1 MTDQAKPDVDPG
13 KVLPPKPALEDKISL
28 TKHTAK
34 IGAKKIAYTVTTGT
48 MVLRSESEKDGASE
62 GEKPKATVFFV
73 AYTRDD
79 AKDGVARPITFSFNG
94 GPGSSSVWLH
104 LGVLGPKRVDL
115 GQDGFDGAPPTKFI
129 ENEFS
134 LLDQTDLV
142 FIDPVGTGFSR
153 ATEGEKAKDFAGF
166 KHDIESVGDFIRLYT
181 TRHNRWLSPK
191 FLIGESYGTTR
202 AAGLSGYLQ
211 DRHGLYL
218 NGIILVSVVLD
229 FQTLLFDHGNDL
241 PYVLI
246 LPSLTA
252 TAWYHGKIS
261 GDLPALLTESETFAV
276 NEYSRALLL
285 GASLGEKERAQIA
298 RKLARLT
305 GLSREFIERCNLR
318 PDLFRFT
325 KELLRDQAL
334 TVGRL
339 DSRYTGMDK
348 DSAGERFEYDPSM
361 SAISGPYT
369 AAMNHYVRA
378 ELGFELDL
386 PYEILSGKVWQSW
399 SYAEFENKYVSVVD
413 TLRQAMTKN
422 PHLKVLVMGG
432 YFDLAT
438 PYFAA
443 EWTINHLG
451 LDERLRANISS
462 SVFDAGHMMYV
473 HKPSLERMKAELS
486 AFIRDALPK

>member
-1 MTDQAKPDVDPG
+1 MTEQAKPEPA
-13 KVLPPKPALEDKISL
+13 PAPKPAPEDRISV
-28 TKHTAK
+28 TKHTAR
-34 IGAKKIAYTVTTGT
+34 IGGKKIAYTVTTGT
-48 MVLRSESEKDGASE
+48 MVLRAESEKDGASE

-79 AKDGVARPITFSFNG
+79 VKDASSRPITFSFNG

-104 LGVLGPKRVDL
+104 LGVLGPKRVDM
-115 GQDGFDGAPPTKFI
+115 GEEGFDATPPVKFI

-142 FIDPVGTGFSR
+142 FIDPVGTGYSR

-166 KHDIESVGDFIRLYT
+166 KRDIESVGDFIRLYT
-181 TRHNRWLSPK
+181 TRHHRWLSPK

-218 NGIILVSVVLD
+218 NGIVLISVVLD
-229 FQTLLFDHGNDL
+229 FQTLLFEHGNDM
-241 PYVLI
+241 PYVMI

-252 TAWYHGKIS
+252 TAWYHGKLK
-261 GDLPALLTESETFAV
+261 GDLPELLAESETFAV
-276 NEYSRALLL
+276 NEYARALLL
-285 GASLGEKERAQIA
+285 GAALSTKDRAVIV

-318 PDLFRFT
+318 PDLFRFV
-325 KELLRDQAL
+325 KELLRDRAL

-339 DSRYTGMDK
+339 DSRYTGMDR
-348 DSAGERFEYDPSM
+348 DSAGERFEYDPAM
-361 SAISGPYT
+361 AAISGPYT

-399 SYAEFENKYVSVVD
+399 SYSDFENKYVSVVE

-443 EWTINHLG
+443 QWTVNHLG
-451 LDERLRANISS
+451 LDERLRENITS

-473 HKPSLERMKAELS
+473 HKPSLERMKLELS
-486 AFIRDALPK
+486 DFIKASLPT

>member
-1 MTDQAKPDVDPG
+1 MTDQPKPEAAPT
-13 KVLPPKPALEDKISL
+13 PKPAPEDKISL
-28 TKHTAK
+28 TKHAAR
-34 IGAKKIAYTVTTGT
+34 IGGKKIAYTVTTGT

-79 AKDGVARPITFSFNG
+79 TKDAAARPITFSFNG

-104 LGVLGPKRVDL
+104 LGVLGPKRVDM
-115 GQDGFDGAPPTKFI
+115 GEDGFDATPPANFV

-142 FIDPVGTGFSR
+142 FIDPVGTGYSR

-166 KHDIESVGDFIRLYT
+166 KRDIESVGDFIRLYT

-218 NGIILVSVVLD
+218 NGIMLVSVVLD
-229 FQTLLFDHGNDL
+229 FQTLLFEHGNDL
-241 PYVLI
+241 PYVMI

-252 TAWYHGKIS
+252 TAWYHGKLA
-261 GDLPALLTESETFAV
+261 GELLELLAESEAFAV
-276 NEYSRALLL
+276 NEYARALLL
-285 GASLGEKERAQIA
+285 GAALSARDRTQIV
-298 RKLARLT
+298 RKLSKLT
-305 GLSREFIERCNLR
+305 GLSRDFIERCNLR
-318 PDLFRFT
+318 PDLFRFV
-325 KELLRDQAL
+325 KELLRDRAL

-339 DSRYTGMDK
+339 DSRYTGMDR
-348 DSAGERFEYDPSM
+348 DAAGERFEYDPAM
-361 SAISGPYT
+361 AAISGPYT

-378 ELGFELDL
+378 ELGFELDV
-386 PYEILSGKVWQSW
+386 PYEILSGKVWQAW
-399 SYAEFENKYVSVVD
+399 SYSDFENKYVSVVD

-443 EWTINHLG
+443 EWTVNHLG
-451 LDERLRANISS
+451 LDERLRANITS

-473 HKPSLERMKAELS
+473 HKPSLERMKIELS
-486 AFIRDALPK
+486 AFIRDSLPK